1 MVFSLLKGVPK
12 LAKKGW
18 KQKRI
23 DALAKTIDK
32 VEKTNPKRISDI
44 QRRIFKKTKTGY
56 KTDPLE
62 QEYHHLSRTEAKTK
76 KEYKAEKK
84 KLSKD

>member
-1 MVFSLLKGVPK
+1 MVLRLLTGIPK
-12 LAKKGW
+12 IAKKGW

-23 DALAKTIDK
+23 DAL
-32 VEKTNPKRISDI
+32 
-44 QRRIFKKTKTGY
+44 
-56 KTDPLE
+56 
-62 QEYHHLSRTEAKTK
+62 AKTK

>member
-23 DALAKTIDK
+23 DALAKTIEK
-32 VEKTNPKRISDI
+32 VEKTNPNRLSDI
-44 QRRIFKKTKTGY
+44 RRRIFKKTKTGY